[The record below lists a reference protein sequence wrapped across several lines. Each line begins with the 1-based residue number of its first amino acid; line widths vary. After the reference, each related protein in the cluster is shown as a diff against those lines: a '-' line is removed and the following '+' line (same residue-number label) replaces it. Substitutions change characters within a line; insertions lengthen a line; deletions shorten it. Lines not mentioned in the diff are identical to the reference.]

1 MSVDAF
7 TQLFCI
13 MGNPVHHSLSPVMHN
28 RAFHET
34 GYNGVYVAFQPEDIR
49 SAVTAMRTLG
59 IRGASITIP
68 FKIDVLSCVDEIDP
82 LAMKIGSANTL
93 YNTGKGI
100 KAFNTDGYG
109 AIAAL
114 KEKNINLSGRRCL
127 ILGSGGA
134 ARPMAF
140 YLADEGAEITI
151 SGIDETSARFL
162 ADELGLISQSGYIRP
177 DRIDNVFMKDID
189 ILINTTPVGMEP
201 DYDGIP
207 VSADYLHEKLTVFDI
222 VYSPLETRLLIEAAR
237 RNCVTVSGLSMLLF
251 QGARQFEIWT
261 GLPAPID
268 AMRDSLLNAVHGK

>member
-1 MSVDAF
+1 
-7 TQLFCI
+7 
-13 MGNPVHHSLSPVMHN
+13 MHN
-28 RAFHET
+28 RAFAET

-93 YNTGKGI
+93 YNTDKGI

-109 AIAAL
+109 AVAAL
-114 KEKNINLSGRRCL
+114 KEKNINLSNRRCL
-127 ILGSGGA
+127 VLGSGGA
-134 ARPMAF
+134 ARPIAF
-140 YLADEGAEITI
+140 YLADEGAEVTI
-151 SGIDETSARFL
+151 SGIDETAACSL
-162 ADELGLISQSGYIRP
+162 ADDLVSIGYSGYIRP
-177 DRIDNVFMKDID
+177 DRIDNVFIKDID
-189 ILINTTPVGMEP
+189 ILINTTPVGMKP

-207 VSADYLHEKLTVFDI
+207 ISADFLHEKLVVFDI
-222 VYSPLETRLLIEAAR
+222 VYSPLETRLMIEAAR

-261 GLPAPID
+261 GLSAPID
-268 AMRDSLLNAVHGK
+268 AMRDSLMSVVQG